1 MALDPDQQLDPSK
14 IASREFSSSFRGYD
28 ADEVRTYLRQLADQ
42 IRGEHSMRPSA
53 DHDTARLNE
62 LLAER
67 KELLA
72 KITQLEADAEAAKGD
87 VAAAVERAE
96 AAEASSDPTTWDEA
110 RIDALVGAETAH
122 VLEAARTAASAIRSR
137 AEADAEARLKVAE
150 ERQRS
155 TEEEI
160 AEQRRSTSEEMAKLV
175 ADAEEKARSLATD
188 SEAAAEK
195 LLSDAKANAATS
207 DEAAMAAANALRA
220 EASAEAERV
229 RAEAEAE
236 AEAMR
241 VDAEA
246 DVVDAR
252 DRARE
257 ETRLMLAEA
266 QSVREKVLA
275 DLVKRRRTG
284 RTQLDQ
290 IKAARDRMARSLAV
304 VRRELDEAIDELAAS
319 VPEAKAAMEEV
330 GRAAQSGPDERVV
343 LELASEL
350 DRQRARE
357 ATEIDAVRVV
367 DSVAEKP
374 VGPPGS
380 ATKASVAASEGGKS
394 LLVDDAAEATEPPS
408 ETTPSSTTVATT
420 KVSTKP
426 APAAPVEAASG
437 GERDDD
443 DRVDEAA
450 ADAESLDESDSTA
463 SGEGNDEPKLGALFA
478 KIRNEADPV
487 DQLDE
492 IDDEVVIDLDDDD
505 DDQIDV
511 PQVFMERDVAMTR
524 FGPALRR
531 QLKRALADDQSDVLD
546 RVRQAKK
553 QITLEDLPPIE
564 RQVLAFLDAVTDSLN
579 GAARAGAE
587 AAGDTSG
594 AAAEE
599 AVTELIERLA
609 SSVATPLRARVE
621 RSITEV
627 GGDKEEVLEPIR
639 ANYRDTRS
647 NDVPQLADDAL
658 AEAFAIGV
666 YAALADNAKVVWL
679 ADPRHDPSP
688 DCYDNA
694 LAGAVKKPTAF
705 PTGLKLPLG
714 GPGCRCLVVSEAMA
728 KAQLVNS

>member
-1 MALDPDQQLDPSK
+1 MALDPDQHLDPTK
-14 IASREFSSSFRGYD
+14 IAGREFSSSFRGYD
-28 ADEVRTYLRQLADQ
+28 ADEVRTYLRQLSDQ
-42 IRGEHSMRPSA
+42 LRSEQSGRPATEHDA
-53 DHDTARLNE
+53 VRLNE

-72 KITQLEADAEAAKGD
+72 KVTQLEADVDAAKAD
-87 VAAAVERAE
+87 TAAAIERAG
-96 AAEASSDPTTWDEA
+96 AAEALSDPTTWDES

-122 VLEAARTAASAIRSR
+122 VLEAARTAASTIRSR
-137 AEADAEARLKVAE
+137 AEADADARLTVAE

-155 TEEEI
+155 TEAEI
-160 AEQRRSTSEEMAKLV
+160 AEKRRVTAQEMATLV
-175 ADAEEKARSLATD
+175 ADAEAKAKALAGD

-195 LLSDAKANAATS
+195 LLSEAKAHATTS
-207 DEAAMAAANALRA
+207 DEAAMAAADTLRA
-220 EASAEAERV
+220 EAAAEAQRV
-229 RAEAEAE
+229 RSEAEAA

-257 ETRLMLAEA
+257 ETRLMLSEA

-275 DLVKRRRTG
+275 DLMKRRRTG

-304 VRRELDEAIDELAAS
+304 VRRELDEAIDELAAA

-330 GRAAQSGPDERVV
+330 GRAAQAVPDERVV
-343 LELASEL
+343 LDLASEL

-357 ATEIDAVRVV
+357 AAEFDAVVVV
-367 DSVAEKP
+367 DAVVASTKPAKPSSAEPAKPSESVATSDDVEAP
-374 VGPPGS
+374 TPATGS
-380 ATKASVAASEGGKS
+380 
-394 LLVDDAAEATEPPS
+394 EP
-408 ETTPSSTTVATT
+408 ATT
-420 KVSTKP
+420 RESTKP
-426 APAAPVEAASG
+426 APPAPREVVVVSPLASDDTDSG
-437 GERDDD
+437 ISAGDGE
-443 DRVDEAA
+443 
-450 ADAESLDESDSTA
+450 SNSKQ
-463 SGEGNDEPKLGALFA
+463 GEPRLGALFA
-478 KIRNEADPV
+478 KIRHESESVEDLPE
-487 DQLDE
+487 LD
-492 IDDEVVIDLDDDD
+492 DVVIDLDDDD
-505 DDQIDV
+505 ADQAEI

-553 QITLEDLPPIE
+553 QIALADLPPIE
-564 RQVLAFLDAVTDSLN
+564 RQVLAFIDAVSDSLN
-579 GAARAGAE
+579 GAARSGAE
-587 AAGDTSG
+587 AAGDSSG
-594 AAAEE
+594 GAVVDAA
-599 AVTELIERLA
+599 VSDLIERLA
-609 SSVATPLRARVE
+609 TSVANPLRARVE

-658 AEAFAIGV
+658 AEAFAIGA
-666 YAALADNAKVVWL
+666 YAAIADNTKVVWL
-679 ADPRHDPSP
+679 ADPRHDPSA
-688 DCYDNA
+688 DCHDNS
-694 LAGAVKKPTAF
+694 LAGAVKKPAAF

-714 GPGCRCLVVSEAMA
+714 GPGCRCLVVSEVMA
-728 KAQLVNS
+728 KAQFVSS